1 MGKHMKKVFA
11 VVIVLA
17 MAVSLLVINTSAAAE
32 VNRVTEA
39 IAGVIDGVETSHEIE
54 EVLGV
59 DVKTLIS
66 AAKNIG
72 NADVDTE
79 ALSEKISNEVQKP
92 EGEDVTETVKAAVDA
107 VASSSNNVDAI
118 DKDSLSD
125 VTKGLGSAD
134 IDSGSI
140 DSIID
145 ALVGSIDIKADKEKI
160 AETLKLLVASTKCE

>member
-1 MGKHMKKVFA
+1 MGKHLKKVFA

-39 IAGVIDGVETSHEIE
+39 IAGVIDGVETSDEIE

-107 VASSSNNVDAI
+107 VVSSSNNVDAI
-118 DKDSLSD
+118 DKDTLSD
-125 VTKGLGSAD
+125 VTNGLGSAD
-134 IDSGSI
+134 ID
-140 DSIID
+140 
-145 ALVGSIDIKADKEKI
+145 
-160 AETLKLLVASTKCE
+160 

>member
-1 MGKHMKKVFA
+1 MGKHLKKVFA

-39 IAGVIDGVETSHEIE
+39 IAGVIDGVETSDEIE

-134 IDSGSI
+134 IDSGVI
-140 DSIID
+140 DSIIV
-145 ALVGSIDIKADKEKI
+145 AIVGSIIIKAD
-160 AETLKLLVASTKCE
+160 

>member
-107 VASSSNNVDAI
+107 VAS
-118 DKDSLSD
+118 
-125 VTKGLGSAD
+125 
-134 IDSGSI
+134 
-140 DSIID
+140 
-145 ALVGSIDIKADKEKI
+145 
-160 AETLKLLVASTKCE
+160 C